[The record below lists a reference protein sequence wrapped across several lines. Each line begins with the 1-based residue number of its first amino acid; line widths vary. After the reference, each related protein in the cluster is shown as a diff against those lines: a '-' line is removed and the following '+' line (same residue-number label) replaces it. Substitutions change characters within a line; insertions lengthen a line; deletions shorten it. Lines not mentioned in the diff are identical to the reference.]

1 MTRLF
6 KKNKI
11 RISSMKTAESFEG
24 KMESNLIF
32 NAWLLQNRKIS
43 DLINR
48 LSDEDLKKDVAF
60 GRNSGL
66 YLLGHLIASNDL
78 LLPLFGFGEKMY
90 PEYEKIFLCCPDKC
104 AQNFPAVKEVKSHW
118 FALNEHLNLKF
129 SSLNEK
135 QWIIEDHNSNHQFKT
150 MLSIVNHQCYHLG
163 QLAFLL

>member
-1 MTRLF
+1 ME
-6 KKNKI
+6 
-11 RISSMKTAESFEG
+11 KTKTSEG
-24 KMESNLIF
+24 NMERSIIYQ
-32 NAWLLQNRKIS
+32 AWLLQNRKIS
-43 DLINR
+43 DLVHK

-118 FALNEHLNLKF
+118 FALNEYLNLKF
-129 SSLNEK
+129 ASINEK
-135 QWIIEDHNSNHQFKT
+135 HWIENDKSYYQLKT
-150 MLSIVNHQCYHLG
+150 MLTIVNHQCYHLG

>member
-1 MTRLF
+1 METT
-6 KKNKI
+6 KI
-11 RISSMKTAESFEG
+11 AEG
-24 KMESNLIF
+24 NMERSIIYQ
-32 NAWLLQNRKIS
+32 AWLLQNRKIS
-43 DLINR
+43 DLVRKLN
-48 LSDEDLKKDVAF
+48 DEDLTKDVAF

-78 LLPLFGFGEKMY
+78 LLPLFDFGEKMY

-129 SSLNEK
+129 ASINKK
-135 QWIIEDHNSNHQFKT
+135 QWIIESDKSYHQLKA
-150 MLSIVNHQCYHLG
+150 MLTIVNHQCYHLG

>member
-1 MTRLF
+1 MEAT
-6 KKNKI
+6 KI
-11 RISSMKTAESFEG
+11 SEG
-24 KMESNLIF
+24 NMERSIIYQ
-32 NAWLLQNRKIS
+32 AWLLQNRKIS
-43 DLINR
+43 DLVHKLN
-48 LSDEDLKKDVAF
+48 DEDLKKDVAF

-78 LLPLFGFGEKMY
+78 LLPLFGFGAKMY

-104 AQNFPAVKEVKSHW
+104 AQNFPAVKAVKSHW
-118 FALNEHLNLKF
+118 FALNEYLNLKF

-135 QWIIEDHNSNHQFKT
+135 QWSTEDDNSNHQFKT

>member
-1 MTRLF
+1 METI
-6 KKNKI
+6 KKSEEN
-11 RISSMKTAESFEG
+11 
-24 KMESNLIF
+24 MERSIIYQ
-32 NAWLLQNRKIS
+32 AWLLQNRKIS
-43 DLINR
+43 DLLHK

-60 GRNSGL
+60 ERNSGL

-104 AQNFPAVKEVKSHW
+104 AQHFPTVRQVKSNW
-118 FALNEHLNLKF
+118 FALNQQLHLKF
-129 SSLNEK
+129 ASLDEK
-135 QWIIEDHNSNHQFKT
+135 LWNTNDETSYQQFKT